1 MDGEEMPNTFTLRIE
16 RLVYGGDGLGRH
28 EGKVVFVPFSAP
40 GDTLLVRPVEEK
52 KNFVRASAVRVLD
65 PGPGRTDPACP
76 HFGACGGCHW
86 QHLEY
91 AQQVEAKRGI
101 LEELL
106 HHKFP
111 ETSGLPVSMKPSP
124 RPFGYRSRARMRFSR
139 IGADAAVGFFRGGS
153 HTVLDIDHC
162 PLFRPSLNEAL
173 KALRVRLGS
182 PGAGREAGEI
192 DIACSEQ
199 EGSWAAGPGGTLRR
213 QVGGFTFRLT
223 PDVFFQAN
231 DFLVEDLAGAVAAA
245 ARNCDPAAALD
256 LFAGVGLLSLPL
268 ARTFR
273 KGVAVEGSP
282 SACRLLRSNVAEAG
296 FGHLQTVCADVAEWM
311 QGTEQRDF
319 GLVVLDPPRSGAGER
334 VMEQLRRW
342 RPARIVYVSC
352 DPQTLCRDLARLVP
366 DPYRIESV
374 EGLDLFPQSYHFETV
389 VRLARV

>member
-1 MDGEEMPNTFTLRIE
+1 
-16 RLVYGGDGLGRH
+16 
-28 EGKVVFVPFSAP
+28 
-40 GDTLLVRPVEEK
+40 
-52 KNFVRASAVRVLD
+52 
-65 PGPGRTDPACP
+65 
-76 HFGACGGCHW
+76 
-86 QHLEY
+86 
-91 AQQVEAKRGI
+91 VEAKRGI

-111 ETSGLPVSMKPSP
+111 ETAELPLSMKPSP
-124 RPFGYRSRARMRFSR
+124 RPFGYRSRARIRLD
-139 IGADAAVGFFRGGS
+139 GPGPAVGFYRGGS
-153 HTVLDIDHC
+153 HTVLDIDRC

-173 KALRVRLGS
+173 GALRVRRGG
-182 PGAGREAGEI
+182 PGAGREPGEV

-213 QVGGFTFRLT
+213 RVGAFTFRLT

-273 KGVAVEGSP
+273 KVVAVEGSP
-282 SACRLLRSNVAEAG
+282 SACRLLRSNAAEAG
-296 FGHLQTVCADVAEWM
+296 FGHLQTACADVAEWM
-311 QGTEQRDF
+311 QGTEPRDF
-319 GLVVLDPPRSGAGER
+319 GLVVLDPPRTGAGER

-342 RPARIVYVSC
+342 RPGKIVYVSC

>member
-1 MDGEEMPNTFTLRIE
+1 MDGEEMPHTFTLRIE
-16 RLVYGGDGLGRH
+16 RLVYGGAGLGRH

-52 KNFVRASAVRVLD
+52 KNFVRASAVRILD

-91 AQQVEAKRGI
+91 ARQVEAKRGI

-106 HHKFP
+106 HHRFP
-111 ETSGLPVSMKPSP
+111 ETAGLPVSMAPSP
-124 RPFGYRSRARMRFSR
+124 QPFGYRSRARMRFAGT
-139 IGADAAVGFFRGGS
+139 GAGAAVGFFRGGS
-153 HTVLDIDHC
+153 HTILDIDHC
-162 PLFRPSLNEAL
+162 PLFQPSLNEAL
-173 KALRVRLGS
+173 KALRVRRRS
-182 PGAGREAGEI
+182 PGAEREPGEI

-199 EGSWAAGPGGTLRR
+199 EGAWAVGPGRTLRR
-213 QVGGFTFRLT
+213 QVGGFTYRLT

-231 DFLVEDLAGAVAAA
+231 DFLVEDLAVLVDAA
-245 ARNCDPAAALD
+245 ARDCDPAAALD
-256 LFAGVGLLSLPL
+256 LYAGVGVFSLPL

-273 KGVAVEGSP
+273 KVVAVEGSP
-282 SACRLLRSNVAEAG
+282 SACRLLQSNAAGAG
-296 FGHLQTVCADVAEWM
+296 FGHLQTVCADVADWM
-311 QGTEQRDF
+311 QGAEARDF
-319 GLVVLDPPRSGAGER
+319 GLVVLDPPRTGAGER

-342 RPARIVYVSC
+342 RPGTITYVSC

-366 DPYRIESV
+366 DHYRIDSV
-374 EGLDLFPQSYHFETV
+374 AGLDLFPQSYHFETV